1 MIAVLLFLSLDASTR
16 LDELRK
22 DFAVH
27 GKAATMAELE
37 QVAAQDSSEGAA
49 RASLWLG
56 DLRRES
62 KQLDGARRAYTRVL
76 GRGGELGALAER
88 GLGDV
93 ALVREQ
99 FVEARRHYE
108 AARPGAPPVLA
119 AELDQ
124 KIMLVKRLHVRAMAA
139 FGALGVVVLALAW
152 FVMRIVRRKTPLS
165 FPTEVAYVLP
175 VYALLLAGGWGRD
188 PNVFHALVLCS
199 LASLPLIALS
209 ALAAMRSP
217 ARTWLHLSVVG
228 AANLALFYVIL
239 WRCELIDSLMMTA
252 TPM

>member
-16 LDELRK
+16 LDELRR
-22 DFAVH
+22 DFAVR
-27 GKAATMAELE
+27 GKAATMADLE
-37 QVAAQDSSEGAA
+37 TLSKADSSEAAA

-56 DLRRES
+56 DLEREA
-62 KQLDGARRAYTRVL
+62 KQLDAAHAAYSRVL

-108 AARPGAPPVLA
+108 AARPGAGPVLG

-139 FGALGVVVLALAW
+139 FAALGVVVLALVW

-165 FPTEVAYVLP
+165 FPTELAYVLP

-188 PNVFHALVLCS
+188 PHVFHALILCS
-199 LASLPLIALS
+199 AASLPLIALS

-217 ARTWLHLSVVG
+217 ARTWLHLGVVG

-239 WRCELIDSLMMTA
+239 WRCELIDSLVMTA
-252 TPM
+252 APM